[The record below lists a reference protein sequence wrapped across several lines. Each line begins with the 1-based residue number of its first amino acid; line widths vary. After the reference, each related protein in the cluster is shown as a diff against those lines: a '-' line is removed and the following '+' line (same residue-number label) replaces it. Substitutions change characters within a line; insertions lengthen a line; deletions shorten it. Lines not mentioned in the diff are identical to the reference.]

1 MQQGHMIKL
10 KSIID
15 ENSITDTIASMAAPY
30 LEQFAESMGHN
41 ASFSYLGLKNGEY
54 VFVAPLTKFGD
65 LRLIIAA
72 ATLVARINK
81 DQAYFGIVYT
91 LNGLEQ
97 FDATVCVMH
106 RTKAGIQVKLFDD
119 ADADFSAAN
128 TKFAKLIKTMP

>member
-1 MQQGHMIKL
+1 MIKL
-10 KSIID
+10 KSIIG
-15 ENSITDTIASMAAPY
+15 ENSITDTIETMAAPY
-30 LEQFAESMGHN
+30 FEQFAESMTHD
-41 ASFSYLGLKNGEY
+41 ASFSYLGLKNGEH

-72 ATLVARINK
+72 ATLVARVQQ

-106 RTKAGIQVKLFDD
+106 RKKSAIQVKLFDD
-119 ADADFSAAN
+119 ADADFSAAK
-128 TKFAKLIKTMP
+128 TKFAKLIKTMT

>member
-1 MQQGHMIKL
+1 MIKL

-30 LEQFAESMGHN
+30 LEQFAESMAHR

-72 ATLVARINK
+72 ATLVARVHQ

-128 TKFAKLIKTMP
+128 TKFAKLIKTMT

>member
-1 MQQGHMIKL
+1 MIKL

-30 LEQFAESMGHN
+30 LEQFAESMAHR

-72 ATLVARINK
+72 ATLVARVHQ